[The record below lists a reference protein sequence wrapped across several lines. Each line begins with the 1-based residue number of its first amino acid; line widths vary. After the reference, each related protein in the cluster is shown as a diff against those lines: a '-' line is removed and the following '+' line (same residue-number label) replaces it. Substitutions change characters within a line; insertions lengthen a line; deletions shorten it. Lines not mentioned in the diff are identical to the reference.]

1 MDCQH
6 WHIFLVFSLFSFSIV
21 FTTISLYRFVDTCC
35 STICATIGVIGTT
48 VGSFLFFILF
58 RFCNMVN
65 DVPQLL
71 LFSYLLFPYF
81 TVIDILISRYHY
93 LTFMRPY
100 RPRQL
105 TPTHLDCGLRQCCTR
120 GPDFIPPAVLRLCAS
135 LSALCQQPEAAD
147 GQTQGEGQGQGQ
159 GDRNMKLVAAQ
170 AISKLCKMLG
180 EGTGGGDATV
190 RVDAGVRITSFQ
202 TYLYYV

>member
-6 WHIFLVFSLFSFSIV
+6 WHIFLVFALFSFSIV
-21 FTTISLYRFVDTCC
+21 FTTISLYRSVDTCC

-48 VGSFLFFILF
+48 VGSFLFFVFVIWWWL
-58 RFCNMVN
+58 N

-71 LFSYLLFPYF
+71 MFSYLLFPYF
-81 TVIDILISRYHY
+81 TVIDILISRYQY

-105 TPTHLDCGLRQCCTR
+105 TPTHVDCGLRQCCTR
-120 GPDFIPPAVLRLCAS
+120 GPDFIPPAVVRLCAS
-135 LSALCQQPEAAD
+135 LSALCQQPEAAAD
-147 GQTQGEGQGQGQ
+147 GQEQAQGQGQ

-180 EGTGGGDATV
+180 EGIDGGDANV

-202 TYLYYV
+202 TY